1 MLISK
6 GGPSKF
12 EFALAYDSSTLVAE
26 NDGEDALSFHSGQFA
41 GLAYT
46 ARLQRTSGS
55 LPLRVYSSVWQ
66 IPANEIKI

>member
-1 MLISK
+1 MEIERSTTHN
-6 GGPSKF
+6 
-12 EFALAYDSSTLVAE
+12 SSTLVAE